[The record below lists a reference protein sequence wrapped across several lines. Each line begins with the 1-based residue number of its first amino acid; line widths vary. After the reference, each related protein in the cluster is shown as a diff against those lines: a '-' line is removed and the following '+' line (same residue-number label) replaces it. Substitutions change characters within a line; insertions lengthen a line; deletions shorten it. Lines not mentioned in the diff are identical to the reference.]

1 MENVPGFFVIKDNIK
16 MITLFSGIPGS
27 GKSYK
32 MVAELSRCK
41 DKYFVCHNIDGLQEG
56 YLGIYGINF
65 LDYCVEQKMQVEEFL
80 SKDYQIE
87 YAKAVH
93 EKYDRP
99 ILVIV
104 DEAHEWFSTHSR
116 ALKMWLSYHRH
127 IDEDIWLVAHR
138 STNLPSIYRSFIE
151 VEYRAK
157 SGSILGVPGFFVY
170 NRILGGQRAGY
181 KYERKKQAIFDLY
194 TSIQVDNEKKRKT
207 PMMIPAMIVVVLF
220 LLIGFFMLPGKMFH
234 KTVPVASA
242 ADLSVG
248 SKNSAAPVGS
258 GNNKISA
265 TISNVVADIR
275 PDEKYAYAG
284 EMNGLVILEDRI
296 TGEQQPLSRIPGRF
310 KVVEIGRADYCIV
323 FSGRGEIF
331 TIYNSRR
338 NIPVE
343 KPARQMSAGFFAGSD
358 SPKVVAN

>member
-1 MENVPGFFVIKDNIK
+1 

-41 DKYFVCHNIDGLQEG
+41 DKYFVVHNIDGLKEG
-56 YLGIYGINF
+56 YLGIYGVNF
-65 LDYCVEQKMQVEEFL
+65 LEYCKEQKMEVEEFL

-87 YAKAVH
+87 YAKAIH
-93 EKYDRP
+93 EKFDRP
-99 ILVIV
+99 VLVIV

-157 SGSILGVPGFFVY
+157 SGSILGIPGFFVY

-194 TSIQVDNEKKRKT
+194 QSIQVDNEKKRKI
-207 PMMIPAMIVVVLF
+207 PMMIPAMVLIALI
-220 LLIGFFMLPGKMFH
+220 LLAGFFILPGKMFH
-234 KTVPVASA
+234 KTAPVVSPA
-242 ADLSVG
+242 G
-248 SKNSAAPVGS
+248 SKSSFSENQVPGVPGGS
-258 GNNKISA
+258 VSGVAKMNNGISGA
-265 TISNVVADIR
+265 IVEIR

-284 EMNGLVILEDRI
+284 EMNGSVILEDRL

-310 KVVEIGRADYCIV
+310 KVVEISRADYCIV

-331 TIYNSRR
+331 TIYNSKRHF
-338 NIPVE
+338 PTE
-343 KPARQMSAGFFAGSD
+343 KPVRQLSTGFSVGSEPLKIV
-358 SPKVVAN
+358 SN